1 MLYKLRQ
8 QLKMWPLSSITRA
21 VVKDRL
27 TYLSPD
33 KLKRI
38 QRALKETKDVPGD
51 ILEFG
56 VALGGSGI
64 IFAHHIGESRRF
76 LGFDV
81 FGMIPPPTSKKD
93 DAVSKERYEII
104 KSGASKGIGNDDYY
118 GYKKDLISEVK
129 ASFARHCVPVDD
141 ESIILYKGLFED
153 TWPTV
158 SVSAVSLAH
167 IDCDWYDPVRFCLN
181 ACADK
186 VSEGGIIVID
196 DYHDYGG
203 CRTAVDEF
211 IAERRN
217 YTFED
222 GANPFLKKHPSLAH

>member
-1 MLYKLRQ
+1 MFYELKQ
-8 QLKMWPLSSITRA
+8 QLRMWSLSSIARA

-27 TYLSPD
+27 TYLSPK
-33 KLKRI
+33 KLMRI

-81 FGMIPPPTSKKD
+81 FGMIPPPTSEKD
-93 DAVSKERYEII
+93 DAVSKERYETI
-104 KSGASKGIGNDDYY
+104 KSGASRGIGNDGYY
-118 GYKKDLISEVK
+118 GYKMDLISEVK
-129 ASFARHCVPVDD
+129 ASFARHSVPVDD
-141 ESIILYKGLFED
+141 KCIILYKGLFED

-158 SVSAVSLAH
+158 IVKAISLVH

-186 VSEGGIIVID
+186 LGEGGIIIID

-217 YTFED
+217 FTFED
-222 GANPFLKKHPSLAH
+222 GANPLLKKRPSLAH